1 MIGGLVPC
9 SFIDFPGCLS
19 AVVFLRGCNLRC
31 PYCHNPE
38 LLDGDAPGAMTEDG
52 LLAFLR
58 ARQGRLGGVVFS
70 GGEPTLRPGLRSLV
84 QGARALGFKVKLDTN
99 GTRPDVLAE
108 LIGDGLVDYVAL
120 DLKDEPAGYTGWL
133 RMREAPAL
141 LLRSLDLVK
150 ASGVDHELRTTVV
163 RSYHDEERLGRMA
176 RWAAG
181 CRRWILQPC
190 SPDTEQATSERPPLD
205 NAASEAMA
213 LRLRERHGV
222 ACVCRLGPGGR
233 AGLPASRRAI
243 GARQPA
249 GR

>member
-150 ASGVDHELRTTVV
+150 ASGVDHELRTTVTIP
-163 RSYHDEERLGRMA
+163 RHDAGRLDSMA
-176 RWAAG
+176 DVARGA
-181 CRRWILQPC
+181 RRWVLQPYRPGATLASDPPMAAPDREQLMREARRIQSTHGIDC
-190 SPDTEQATSERPPLD
+190 SCRCGAAWPQALQPIRNDPLKD
-205 NAASEAMA
+205 A
-213 LRLRERHGV
+213 
-222 ACVCRLGPGGR
+222 
-233 AGLPASRRAI
+233 
-243 GARQPA
+243 
-249 GR
+249 